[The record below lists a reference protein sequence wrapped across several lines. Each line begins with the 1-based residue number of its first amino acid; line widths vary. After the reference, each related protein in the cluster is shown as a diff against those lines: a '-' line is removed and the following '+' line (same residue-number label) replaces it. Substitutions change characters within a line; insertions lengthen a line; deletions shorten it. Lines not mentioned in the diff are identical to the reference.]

1 MPSNKYKNTKIKFIK
16 MRFTIREYKKFNKKT
31 YDSFLMAGDIGGTN
45 TSLGIFGVK
54 NNPALLVS
62 FHFKSRELRALHD
75 AVNEALAY
83 SKDNY
88 KINITK
94 ACFAVAGVLSANGDY
109 AQITN
114 AKWDASRKILLKKTN
129 LKKIALINDFEAVGY
144 GINTLAKKDVMA
156 IKKAKPTPKA
166 PILVIGAGTGLGKTT
181 LVYDRHQ
188 KAYKPIPSEAGH
200 SDFAAQ
206 SKLDFELVDFIRK
219 RKKAKSV
226 SYEQVLS
233 GQGLG
238 NIYLFLRKNKKF
250 KAAKYTKEI
259 DKSKSKPELIS
270 KYRKADKTC
279 KETFEIFKI
288 AYAGFAKNMA
298 LDGLALGGVYIAGG
312 IAPKNREIF
321 DKSFVKIFE
330 ESLKMGHI
338 LKRMPIYLILNYD
351 VGLLGAGFAGSR
363 LL

>member
-1 MPSNKYKNTKIKFIK
+1 MNYVKKEHKKLNKNSYRSFI
-16 MRFTIREYKKFNKKT
+16 
-31 YDSFLMAGDIGGTN
+31 LAGDIGGTN
-45 TSLGIFGVK
+45 CNLGVFGVK
-54 NNPALLVS
+54 NSHPSLLVS
-62 FHFKSRELRALHD
+62 FHFKSWELRALHD

-233 GQGLG
+233 GQGLS
-238 NIYLFLRKNKKF
+238 NIYLFLRKR
-250 KAAKYTKEI
+250 
-259 DKSKSKPELIS
+259 SSRVS
-270 KYRKADKTC
+270 
-279 KETFEIFKI
+279 
-288 AYAGFAKNMA
+288 
-298 LDGLALGGVYIAGG
+298 
-312 IAPKNREIF
+312 
-321 DKSFVKIFE
+321 
-330 ESLKMGHI
+330 SLTRTLFMV
-338 LKRMPIYLILNYD
+338 L
-351 VGLLGAGFAGSR
+351 
-363 LL
+363 